1 MMKPS
6 IGKPAPQFQAA
17 VIGGEYREE
26 TQIKLSDFIGH
37 KVVLY
42 FYPKDSTPG

>member
-1 MMKPS
+1 MKPT
-6 IGKPAPQFQAA
+6 IGELAPTFKAA
-17 VIGGEYREE
+17 VVGGDYAEE
-26 TQIKLSDFIGH
+26 TQIQLSDFIGH